1 MRNPNERIGTVI
13 ILVLAAATFIAGCM
27 RNGKRYPQRRPDG
40 GRIVAAAADKQGMP
54 DSPDLCGTYGG
65 TIPAADCPGID
76 VTVEIGRDGTFRMV
90 CDYVDRD
97 GVFESAGRYELR
109 GNRLIAVGDGSDST
123 IFRMEGDRLRMLDG
137 RGEVITGPL
146 EDMFLLKKVEENS
159 E

>member
-1 MRNPNERIGTVI
+1 MKKYLLILSVAGALVSCGGNLRKTATTGSAACETVTATTGT
-13 ILVLAAATFIAGCM
+13 TS
-27 RNGKRYPQRRPDG
+27 DG
-40 GRIVAAAADKQGMP
+40 HTAETSLDWP
-54 DSPDLCGTYGG
+54 GTYEG
-65 TIPAADCPGID
+65 TLPAADCPGID

-90 CDYVDRD
+90 YDYVDRD

>member
-27 RNGKRYPQRRPDG
+27 RTGKRDPQRRPDG
-40 GRIVAAAADKQGMP
+40 GRIVAAAEKQDMP

>member
-1 MRNPNERIGTVI
+1 M
-13 ILVLAAATFIAGCM
+13 M
-27 RNGKRYPQRRPDG
+27 
-40 GRIVAAAADKQGMP
+40 VAA
-54 DSPDLCGTYGG
+54 
-65 TIPAADCPGID
+65 
-76 VTVEIGRDGTFRMV
+76 
-90 CDYVDRD
+90 
-97 GVFESAGRYELR
+97 VFAIAGRYELR

>member
-1 MRNPNERIGTVI
+1 MRNTNEHIGTLIVMM
-13 ILVLAAATFIAGCM
+13 VAAVFAIAGCM
-27 RNGKRYPQRRPDG
+27 RSGKTDSECRPDG
-40 GRIVAAAADKQGMP
+40 GRIVAAVEKQDMP

-90 CDYVDRD
+90 YDYVDRD

>member
-27 RNGKRYPQRRPDG
+27 RNGKRDPQRRPDG
-40 GRIVAAAADKQGMP
+40 GRIVAAAEKQDMP

-90 CDYVDRD
+90 YDYVDRD

-109 GNRLIAVGDGSDST
+109 GNRLIAVDDGSDST
-123 IFRMEGDRLRMLDG
+123 IFRMEGDRLRMLDS
-137 RGEVITGPL
+137 RGEAITGPL
-146 EDMFLLKKVEENS
+146 EDMFILEKRRPGS

>member
-1 MRNPNERIGTVI
+1 MRYSNERIGTVA
-13 ILVLAAATFIAGCM
+13 ILVLAAALSIAGCM
-27 RNGKRYPQRRPDG
+27 QNGKKDSERRHDG
-40 GRIVAAAADKQGMP
+40 GRIVAAAEKQDMP

-90 CDYVDRD
+90 YDYVDRD

-109 GNRLIAVGDGSDST
+109 GNRLIAVGDGSDTT
-123 IFRMEGDRLRMLDG
+123 IFRMEGDRLRMLDS
-137 RGEVITGPL
+137 RGEAITGPL
-146 EDMFLLKKVEENS
+146 EDMFILEKRRPGS